1 MATMALSLSEVART
15 AAAYLGYTS
24 IKPERKS
31 AIVSFLRGNDVFVSL
46 PTGYGKSLCYA
57 ALPYAFDQLRASSR
71 PSIVIVVS
79 PQIALTFYN
88 LMKDQVA
95 SYSAKGLKVGCIT
108 SKSSSEDGSQA
119 VSGNFQLPRIV
130 VDWS

>member
-1 MATMALSLSEVART
+1 M
-15 AAAYLGYTS
+15 
-24 IKPERKS
+24 
-31 AIVSFLRGNDVFVSL
+31 
-46 PTGYGKSLCYA
+46 
-57 ALPYAFDQLRASSR
+57 SSH

-79 PQIALTFYN
+79 PQIA

-108 SKSSSEDGSQA
+108 SKSSSEDRSQA

>member
-15 AAAYLGYTS
+15 AAANLGYTS
-24 IKPERKS
+24 IKPERKL
-31 AIVSFLRGNDVFVSL
+31 AIVSFLRGNDVFISL

-57 ALPYAFDQLRASSR
+57 ALPYAFDQLRASSH
-71 PSIVIVVS
+71 PSVVIVVS
-79 PQIALTFYN
+79 PQIA

-108 SKSSSEDGSQA
+108 SKSSSEDRSQA